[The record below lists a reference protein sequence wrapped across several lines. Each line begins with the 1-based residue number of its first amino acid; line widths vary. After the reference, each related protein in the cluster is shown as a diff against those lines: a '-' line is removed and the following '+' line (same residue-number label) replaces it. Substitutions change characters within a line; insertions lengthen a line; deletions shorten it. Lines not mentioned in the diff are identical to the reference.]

1 MPGYHEY
8 EHGNYIGVSWELQSD
23 IPADRRSTR
32 SVSTLQTGLCI
43 LQLSARAHDP
53 NNNSPDTGYFADN
66 NTAINVNLES
76 GLENQYKYFYFCD
89 SLSCGGTVQDNSKI
103 P

>member
-1 MPGYHEY
+1 MGVTEWHSCWQAEY
-8 EHGNYIGVSWELQSD
+8 TEW
-23 IPADRRSTR
+23 R

-43 LQLSARAHDP
+43 LQLSAGPDDP
-53 NNNSPDTGYFADN
+53 HNNSPDTGYFADN

-89 SLSCGGTVQDNSKI
+89 SLSRGGTIQDNSKI

>member
-1 MPGYHEY
+1 MNTSMAITLVC
-8 EHGNYIGVSWELQSD
+8 HGSYRVTFLLTGGVHGVS
-23 IPADRRSTR
+23 P
-32 SVSTLQTGLCI
+32 LQTGLCI

-53 NNNSPDTGYFADN
+53 HNNSPDTGYFADN

-76 GLENQYKYFYFCD
+76 GLENQYKYFFFCD
-89 SLSCGGTVQDNSKI
+89 SLSCGGTVQDSSKI